1 MADVQPLRALHY
13 DLNVVGSLQSVIAP
27 PYDVIDPEQRARL
40 AARSEHN
47 VVAIDLPQDALGGD
61 PYEEAARLL
70 DRWRRQGAV
79 IRDERPAMWV
89 LQQDYTGPDGRA
101 LTRRGLFARVR
112 VEDYGPGR
120 IRPHERTH
128 PGPKEDRLRLTRA
141 TKANLSPIFSLYDD
155 PAGAALGALAPHATG
170 DPWGTATDE
179 DGTVNRLWKIDD
191 PAALARVRMALADV
205 ELLIADGHH
214 RYETARV
221 YAEEI
226 GGEGEHR
233 YVLMCLVALQ
243 DPGLTIFPTHRL
255 VSGLDDPA
263 VQERLGAFLKE
274 NFEVA
279 AIEPSELRPPDDPAL
294 ATPLTMG
301 YLDRHFRQ
309 AYRLTLRDQ
318 AIADAALA
326 GYPEPYRRLD
336 TAVLEA
342 LILKGVLGMTEESIA
357 HLEGLGY
364 SRTDDEARELVLSG
378 AYDCAFFLRSSP
390 VNQVQ
395 EIAAAGV
402 NMPPKSTFFYP
413 KVPTGLMFNPLS

>member
-1 MADVQPLRALHY
+1 MADVKPLRALRY
-13 DLNVVGSLQSVIAP
+13 DLKVVGSLESVIAP

-40 AARSEHN
+40 AARSPHN
-47 VVAIDLPQDALGGD
+47 VVNIDLPEAPLGGD

-70 DRWRRQGAV
+70 DLWKRQGAV
-79 IRDERPAMWV
+79 IRDERPALWV
-89 LQQDYTGPDGRA
+89 LQQDYTGPDGRS
-101 LTRRGLFARVR
+101 LTRRGIFARVG

-141 TKANLSPIFSLYDD
+141 TRANLSPIFSLYDD
-155 PAGAALGALAPHATG
+155 PAGAAWSALEPHLSG
-170 DPWGTATDE
+170 DPWGEATDA
-179 DGTVNRLWKIDD
+179 DGTVNRLWHVDD
-191 PAALARVRMALADV
+191 GGAIARVQTALAGT

-221 YAEEI
+221 YAEEV
-226 GGEGEHR
+226 GGEGGAGAADF
-233 YVLMCLVALQ
+233 VLMCLVALQ

-255 VSGLDDPA
+255 LSNVKDPA
-263 VQERLGAFLKE
+263 MQERLGTFLKD
-274 NFEVA
+274 NFDIAEIDA
-279 AIEPSELRPPDDPAL
+279 ADLRPEDGDG
-294 ATPLTMG
+294 PLTMG
-301 YLDRHFRQ
+301 YMDSHFKR
-309 AYRLTLRDQ
+309 AFRLTLKDQ

-326 GYPEPYRRLD
+326 DYPEPYRRLD

-342 LILKGVLGMTEESIA
+342 LILKGVLGMSEDDIA
-357 HLEGLGY
+357 HLNGLGY

-390 VNQVQ
+390 VQQVRD
-395 EIAAAGV
+395 IAAAGV

-413 KVPTGLMFNPLS
+413 KVPTGLLFNPLS